1 MAERPKT
8 KVRLLSETKFR
19 KKEFV
24 EFLKQKKLFAEFQ
37 RVQRRKKG
45 LISIER
51 EKWKRVGFVSVARDR
66 RSRLI
71 TWEKW
76 SPKRP
81 VTRLREI
88 AKQQGGTFKKG
99 FKRDELV
106 NVVEISDFS
115 RKPSRPSSGKYQYVV
130 SIMLKSGKEITARSM
145 NHDVD
150 FPLSK
155 AREEAIERAY
165 GRLTYEVLGVSDPD
179 KAESIIED
187 NKLRVKEGVVY
198 YKSK

>member
-88 AKQQGGTFKKG
+88 AKQQGGTFKEG
-99 FKRDELV
+99 FKREELV
-106 NVVEISDFS
+106 NVVEVIDMSK
-115 RKPSRPSSGKYQYVV
+115 KPSRPSKGNYQYFMETIVN
-130 SIMLKSGKEITARSM
+130 KTKITARSPQ
-145 NHDVD
+145 HDAS
-150 FPLSK
+150 FPKEK
-155 AREEAIERAY
+155 ARQEALERLYAKIDQAVTGGY
-165 GRLTYEVLGVSDPD
+165 DEDDGR
-179 KAESIIED
+179 KIAEQR
-187 NKLRVKEGVVY
+187 KLKIREGIVHYVK
-198 YKSK
+198 K